1 MLPKLI
7 IGLVDYGVGNHAS
20 IVHLLKSMGY
30 RCMVSSNA
38 DELVDSDLILL
49 PGVGAFPAAMNSLHH
64 LGLVDFLRNQFEDNK
79 PFIGICLGMQLFAE
93 SSNEIHFT
101 KGLNFIPGSVV
112 PLKHAGWH
120 IGWNDIQILKED
132 QMFSPSHGQS
142 MYFNHS
148 FVLDTKPEYSVAS
161 ATIDSSTGPFT
172 VAVRNKNV
180 VGLQFHPEKSQVAGK
195 RILKDLI
202 EGLCNA

>member
-1 MLPKLI
+1 
-7 IGLVDYGVGNHAS
+7 
-20 IVHLLKSMGY
+20 
-30 RCMVSSNA
+30 
-38 DELVDSDLILL
+38 
-49 PGVGAFPAAMNSLHH
+49 
-64 LGLVDFLRNQFEDNK
+64 
-79 PFIGICLGMQLFAE
+79 
-93 SSNEIHFT
+93 
-101 KGLNFIPGSVV
+101 
-112 PLKHAGWH
+112 
-120 IGWNDIQILKED
+120 
-132 QMFSPSHGQS
+132 